1 MKYVLKIVVHS
12 AIYCVGL
19 AGPKVRR
26 FSKKETPLKPG
37 TAVPERRTSMKI
49 WTDDECI
56 EVDPND
62 VGELEAA
69 MLFKAEHI
77 KAKADPELFAA
88 VADMLSILWDSAT
101 KRVDVVRCRE
111 CNHCDP
117 ENYHCD
123 HPMSTAAPLR
133 RKPDDFCSYGN
144 RKEDS

>member
-1 MKYVLKIVVHS
+1 
-12 AIYCVGL
+12 
-19 AGPKVRR
+19 
-26 FSKKETPLKPG
+26 
-37 TAVPERRTSMKI
+37 MKI

-62 VGELEAA
+62 VGQLEAA

-77 KAKADPELFAA
+77 KAKADPEMFSA
-88 VADMLSILWDSAT
+88 VADMLSRLWDSAT

-133 RKPDDFCSYGN
+133 RKPDDFCSYGE
-144 RKEDS
+144 RKRGVDNA

>member
-1 MKYVLKIVVHS
+1 
-12 AIYCVGL
+12 
-19 AGPKVRR
+19 
-26 FSKKETPLKPG
+26 
-37 TAVPERRTSMKI
+37 MKI
-49 WTDDECI
+49 WTDDEYI
-56 EVDPND
+56 EVDPNE
-62 VGELEAA
+62 VGQLESA

-88 VADMLSILWDSAT
+88 VADMLSRLWDTAT

-133 RKPDDFCSYGN
+133 RKPDDFCSYGE
-144 RKEDS
+144 RKEGAD